1 MRALSREEVVEI
13 TGISSATI
21 WRMERRGDFPS
32 RRQLTEGRVGWL
44 DTEVEEWLKTRPVV
58 VRVQEARP

>member
-1 MRALSREEVVEI
+1 MRMLSRDEVVEM

-21 WRMERRGDFPS
+21 WRMERRGAFPS

-44 DTEVEEWLKTRPVV
+44 DSEVEEWLETRPVV
-58 VRVQEARP
+58 VRMQKVMP

>member
-1 MRALSREEVVEI
+1 MRMLSRDEVVEM

-44 DTEVEEWLKTRPVV
+44 DSEVEEWLEARPVV
-58 VRVQEARP
+58 VRMQKVMP

>member
-1 MRALSREEVVEI
+1 MRMLSRDEVVEM

-44 DTEVEEWLKTRPVV
+44 DSEVEEWLETRPVV
-58 VRVQEARP
+58 VRLQKVMP